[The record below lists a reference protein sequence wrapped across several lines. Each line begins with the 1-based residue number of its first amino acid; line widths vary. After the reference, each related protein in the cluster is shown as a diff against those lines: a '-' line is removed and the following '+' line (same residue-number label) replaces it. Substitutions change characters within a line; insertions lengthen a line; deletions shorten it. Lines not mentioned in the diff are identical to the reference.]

1 MSEEEAGDLGPGSGL
16 VVQVHP
22 YYCNTCQ
29 MTEMLRIYKNNNFK
43 LFCCVQKLCFQT
55 NLKVHSLHLRFVEVL
70 IWFVFTK
77 AVFSL
82 EYKMTLFTVEEYFG
96 SYTAS

>member
-29 MTEMLRIYKNNNFK
+29 MTEMLRIYNNSFNF
-43 LFCCVQKLCFQT
+43 FCLIK
-55 NLKVHSLHLRFVEVL
+55 KV
-70 IWFVFTK
+70 VFPDK
-77 AVFSL
+77 SKSAF
-82 EYKMTLFTVEEYFG
+82 KIRRG
-96 SYTAS
+96 AC